1 MAGSSTVPER
11 AAKVPMNTAYCRW
24 GKRALDVAAS
34 ALTLVALSPVLAAV
48 ALLVR
53 TKLGSP
59 VFFRQQRPGMRG
71 EPFTVLKF
79 RTMTAATD
87 QSGRLLPDQARL
99 TRFGRALRS
108 ASLDELPEFWNVLR
122 GDMSLVGP
130 RPLLMQYLP
139 RYSPEQA
146 RRHEV
151 RPGIT
156 GLAQVD
162 GRNQVSWEERF
173 RLDVE
178 YVDQVS
184 VGLDLRILL
193 RTLML
198 VIARKGISAEGFAT
212 MPEFMGQA
220 AHAGDVRRVQP
231 GPAGAQEG
239 SR

>member
-1 MAGSSTVPER
+1 
-11 AAKVPMNTAYCRW
+11 MNTAYSHW
-24 GKRALDVAAS
+24 GKRAFDVAAS
-34 ALTLVALSPVLAAV
+34 SIALVALSPVLAILAI
-48 ALLVR
+48 LVR
-53 TKLGSP
+53 TKLGTP
-59 VFFRQQRPGMRG
+59 FLFRQQRPGLRG

-87 QSGRLLPDQARL
+87 QSGRLLPDEARL

-108 ASLDELPEFWNVLR
+108 ASLDELPELWNVLR

-139 RYSPEQA
+139 RYTPEQA

-162 GRNQVSWEERF
+162 GRNQVSWEQRF
-173 RLDVE
+173 RLDVD
-178 YVDQVS
+178 YVERVS
-184 VGLDLRILL
+184 LGLDLRILR

-198 VIARKGISAEGFAT
+198 VAARKGISAKGFAT

-220 AHAGDVRRVQP
+220 ARAGESGPVQP
-231 GPAGAQEG
+231 GPAGTQEG